1 MRRSSGILPPL
12 ILCLGV
18 LAGCATTHPVAYQGL
33 ASSSQLSQNPQ
44 SGGHVPFL
52 YSADNADSPRY
63 NSVMLEPVAC
73 YDGPDQQ
80 FGDTSQADKKLLVE
94 YAQTQFTEALKSHY
108 AVVAAPGPNTLR
120 VRVTLTGIETNTPGL
135 APLMKIFPLGL
146 LINTVDTVQDRQGPL
161 SGSVSFAVEIYDS
174 ASNRLLRAY
183 VSKEYP
189 AAENIGASFGAL
201 DASKAGIR
209 KGAQSLVK
217 QLRPTTRE
225 FATAV
230 SAAD

>member
-1 MRRSSGILPPL
+1 MRKSSWIPPLL

-33 ASSSQLSQNPQ
+33 ASSAQLSPNPQ
-44 SGGHVPFL
+44 RGGHVTFL
-52 YSADNADSPRY
+52 YLADNVDSPSY
-63 NSVMLEPVAC
+63 NSVILEPVAN
-73 YDGPDQQ
+73 YDGPDHQ
-80 FGDTSQADKKLLVE
+80 FGDTSQAEKKLLVE
-94 YAQTQFTEALKSHY
+94 YAQTQFTEVLKSQY
-108 AVVAAPGPNTLR
+108 AVVAAPGRNTLR

-135 APLMKIFPLGL
+135 APIMKIFPLGL

-209 KGAQSLVK
+209 KGAHSLLK
-217 QLRPTTRE
+217 QLRPTTQE
-225 FATAV
+225 SSTVV
-230 SAAD
+230 SAAE